1 MNLADH
7 QAAVY
12 AAFARR
18 CIARRRLDEADRER
32 AAAHDLYTSACV
44 ELDALASKEPE

>member
-1 MNLADH
+1 VTLPDH

-18 CIARRRLDEADRER
+18 CIARRRLDEADKAR
-32 AAAHDLYTSACV
+32 ADAFDEYTSACV
-44 ELDALASKEPE
+44 DLDVLGRTEAK

>member
-18 CIARRRLDEADRER
+18 CIARRRLDEADRAREL
-32 AAAHDLYTSACV
+32 AHGQYITACV